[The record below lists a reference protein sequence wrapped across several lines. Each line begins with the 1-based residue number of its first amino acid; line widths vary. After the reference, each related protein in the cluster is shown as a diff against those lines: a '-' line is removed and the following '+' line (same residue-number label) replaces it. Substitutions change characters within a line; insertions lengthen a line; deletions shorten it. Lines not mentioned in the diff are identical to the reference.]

1 MAVKPRIAGLE
12 KLYRDE
18 TLDYQRKRYK
28 KAIEEY
34 KQYFSS
40 DGAAIRVFSSPG
52 RTEVGG
58 NHTDHN
64 CGKVLAASVDLDII
78 AIVEPIDEPV
88 AVIKSEGLD
97 EDRINIEDLDVI
109 EEEKFT
115 SAAMLRGVTKGFRN
129 RGYSVGGFRAYTV
142 SNVMK
147 GSGLSSSA
155 AFEVLIATIYSFL
168 FNGGA
173 LDPIK
178 IAHIAQFAENNY
190 FGKPSGLMDQMAASV
205 GGFVAIDFKDVESPI
220 IENVN
225 VDFDSFGHALCIV
238 DTHGEHPYLNVE
250 YAAILDEMHQIADY
264 FSVDCLRRI
273 CKHDIILNMKILRE
287 KFGDRAVLRAIHF
300 FEENKRVDKL
310 VNALK
315 RNDFQAFLDSI
326 NESGNSSYKY
336 LQNIY
341 SCADVKH
348 QGLGIGLNIA
358 EYALERK
365 GASRV
370 HGGGFAGTIQA
381 FVPFELLK
389 EFKMELEKVFGNGS
403 CHVLKIRPI
412 GGCEVTLESIENA
425 G

>member
-97 EDRINIEDLDVI
+97 EDRINIEELDVI

-168 FNGGA
+168 FNGGT

-178 IAHIAQFAENNY
+178 IAQIAQFAENNY
-190 FGKPSGLMDQMAASV
+190 FGKPSGL
-205 GGFVAIDFKDVESPI
+205 
-220 IENVN
+220 
-225 VDFDSFGHALCIV
+225 
-238 DTHGEHPYLNVE
+238 
-250 YAAILDEMHQIADY
+250 
-264 FSVDCLRRI
+264 
-273 CKHDIILNMKILRE
+273 
-287 KFGDRAVLRAIHF
+287 
-300 FEENKRVDKL
+300 
-310 VNALK
+310 
-315 RNDFQAFLDSI
+315 
-326 NESGNSSYKY
+326 
-336 LQNIY
+336 
-341 SCADVKH
+341 
-348 QGLGIGLNIA
+348 
-358 EYALERK
+358 
-365 GASRV
+365 
-370 HGGGFAGTIQA
+370 
-381 FVPFELLK
+381 
-389 EFKMELEKVFGNGS
+389 
-403 CHVLKIRPI
+403 
-412 GGCEVTLESIENA
+412 
-425 G
+425 